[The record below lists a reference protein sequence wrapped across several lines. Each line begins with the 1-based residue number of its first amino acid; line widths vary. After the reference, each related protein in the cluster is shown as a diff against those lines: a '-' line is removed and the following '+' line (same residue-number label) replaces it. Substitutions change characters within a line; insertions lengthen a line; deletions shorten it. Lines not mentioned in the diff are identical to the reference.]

1 MNSSIDKWFAPYL
14 DLQERLA
21 DKYAT
26 VVSRFPNAFYA
37 LENEVRIYEA
47 QRDNFERVVW
57 RNFGRKT
64 NTKSRR
70 SFFLSKFSSI
80 SERHAEKPTFVCE
93 VGRVRQVGDAV
104 SNFLISQGFESF
116 RPKNFSVEACSLT
129 DIATCGI
136 PYDLLA
142 NSIFPNFE
150 NLTKNKPLMTKLEK
164 IVSKNIDELVK
175 LMTRSDLRII
185 VTHVCHN
192 LAGRLI
198 ARAAKKANVMVVE
211 IAHGFT
217 MSPCLISVAPIEV
230 DLQVVWTQRLA
241 SRIQSVLPVEDRSR
255 VRSFGFLKASI
266 RTVPKSTALVL
277 IDPISRKNLWER
289 QKYLRILDRL
299 VSAFQSLNLSVVLRL
314 HPSETERQNSTA
326 VDLNSRFGLAAST
339 NTLES
344 DLVDATIVAGSQS
357 SVLVEA
363 VYNGIPAMQITELAI
378 GLCDG
383 SHMIDEDAI
392 TPENIAN
399 VISSPLDKPLPFC
412 IESFKN
418 ALSSGLK
425 CRT

>member
-1 MNSSIDKWFAPYL
+1 
-14 DLQERLA
+14 
-21 DKYAT
+21 
-26 VVSRFPNAFYA
+26 
-37 LENEVRIYEA
+37 
-47 QRDNFERVVW
+47 
-57 RNFGRKT
+57 
-64 NTKSRR
+64 
-70 SFFLSKFSSI
+70 
-80 SERHAEKPTFVCE
+80 
-93 VGRVRQVGDAV
+93 
-104 SNFLISQGFESF
+104 
-116 RPKNFSVEACSLT
+116 
-129 DIATCGI
+129 
-136 PYDLLA
+136 
-142 NSIFPNFE
+142 
-150 NLTKNKPLMTKLEK
+150 
-164 IVSKNIDELVK
+164 
-175 LMTRSDLRII
+175 
-185 VTHVCHN
+185 
-192 LAGRLI
+192 
-198 ARAAKKANVMVVE
+198 MVVE

-255 VRSFGFLKASI
+255 VRSFGFPKASI
-266 RTVPKSTALVL
+266 RNVPKSTALVL